1 MKIAFIS
8 YEYPPDTAYGGI
20 ATYVYQAARMLQ
32 QRGHHVEVF
41 TGSERRSGMETEDG
55 VIVHR
60 LLETNQKKFVELV
73 GDIFAERHQ
82 KVKFD
87 ILEGPDCLAEART
100 AVAKVPDIP
109 LVLKLHTPAIL
120 LLKLNYYEPDFR
132 KKIIFF
138 LKSLL
143 HLKLPAW
150 GYNHEFNRHR
160 KHTLKINKIERL
172 HALEAD
178 EIVSPSQDLGQKM
191 MAEWGLN
198 REIVTCVP
206 YPYTP
211 LEKLL
216 EIPVNT
222 ETNVVSFIGRLEVRK
237 GVIDLAN
244 AIPLILRH
252 HPQVKF
258 KLVGGVEPSPLPHI
272 NMQEYLE
279 NMLQPVINSI
289 EFVGGV
295 SPEEIPNVL
304 AQTDIC
310 VFPSLWENF
319 PCVCLEAMAAG
330 RAIVGS
336 NAGGMLDMLD
346 GGRVGKLVSPR
357 HPQQIADA
365 VCDLLTNPQLR
376 IKLGEL
382 AREYLLNN
390 YNAHRISEL
399 QEASYQRAIT
409 RRKKLGKR
417 QKN

>member
-41 TGSERRSGMETEDG
+41 TGSERRRGMETEDG

-60 LLETNQKKFVELV
+60 LLETNQKKFIELV

-82 KVKFD
+82 EVKFD

-100 AVAKVPDIP
+100 SLAKVPDIP
-109 LVLKLHTPAIL
+109 LVVKLHTPAIL
-120 LLKLNYYEPDFR
+120 LLKLNYYEPDLR
-132 KKIIFF
+132 KKILFF
-138 LKSLL
+138 LKSLI
-143 HLKLPAW
+143 HLKQPAW
-150 GYNHEFNRHR
+150 GYNPEFNRHHQHALR
-160 KHTLKINKIERL
+160 LNKIERL
-172 HALEAD
+172 HALDAD
-178 EIVSPSQDLGQKM
+178 EIVSPSQDLGRKM
-191 MAEWGLN
+191 IAEWGLKS
-198 REIVTCVP
+198 ELVTCVP

-211 LEKLL
+211 IEKLL

-222 ETNVVSFIGRLEVRK
+222 QTQVVTFIGRLEVRK
-237 GVIDLAN
+237 GVIDFAN
-244 AIPLILRH
+244 AIPSILRH

-258 KLVGGVEPSPLPHI
+258 KLVGSVEPSPIPHI

-279 NMLQPVINSI
+279 QMLQSAINSV

-295 SPEEIPNVL
+295 SPEKIPDIL

-330 RAIVGS
+330 RGIVGS

-357 HPQQIADA
+357 QPQQIADA

-376 IKLGEL
+376 ITLGQA
-382 AREYLLNN
+382 AREHLLTT
-390 YNAHRISEL
+390 YNAHQISEL
-399 QEASYQRAIT
+399 QEASYQRAIAH
-409 RRKKLGKR
+409 RKKMGKR
-417 QKN
+417 Q

>member
-8 YEYPPDTAYGGI
+8 YEYPPDTADGGI
-20 ATYVYQAARMLQ
+20 ATYVYQAAKMLSS
-32 QRGHHVEVF
+32 RGHHVEVF
-41 TGSERRSGMETEDG
+41 TGSERRSGMETEEG

-60 LLETNQKKFVELV
+60 LLGNHRNFIELV

-82 KVKFD
+82 EVKFD
-87 ILEGPDCLAEART
+87 ILEGPDCLAESRT

-109 LVLKLHTPAIL
+109 LVVKLHTPAIL
-120 LLKLNYYEPDFR
+120 LLKLNYSEPDLQ

-138 LKSLL
+138 LKSLR
-143 HLKLPAW
+143 HLQIPAW
-150 GYNHEFNRHR
+150 GYNPEFNRHR
-160 KHTLKINKIERL
+160 QHALRLNKIERL
-172 HALEAD
+172 HALDAD

-198 REIVTCVP
+198 PELVTCVP

-222 ETNVVSFIGRLEVRK
+222 QTQVVTFIGRLEVRK
-237 GVIDLAN
+237 GVIDFVN

-258 KLVGGVEPSPLPHI
+258 KLVGSVEPSPIPHI

-279 NMLQPVINSI
+279 QILQSAINSV

-295 SPEEIPNVL
+295 SPEKIPNIL

-330 RAIVGS
+330 RGIVGS

-357 HPQQIADA
+357 QPQQIADA

-376 IKLGEL
+376 ITLGQA
-382 AREYLLNN
+382 AREHLLRT

-399 QEASYQRAIT
+399 QEASYQRAIAH
-409 RRKKLGKR
+409 RKKMGKR
-417 QKN
+417 Q